1 MKKLLLISSVIL
13 VVFLIYL
20 TTIDRKVYYLA
31 LGDSIAVG
39 LNSYNIVDYGYTDYI
54 KDYLEDKNILE
65 RYVNQYA
72 KSGYRI
78 TDVYRDIE
86 DNKKVNLGNK
96 DITLKNALI
105 KADLVTLSIGA
116 NDFLA
121 NFDFGNFVGQMN
133 TNQTYE
139 YIDEISSDLDKLLK
153 TIRSYCKEDII
164 LIGYYNPLPRLT
176 NGYEDLMDSIF
187 SYSDEKYETVCDK
200 YDITYISVYDLF
212 KGNTDFLPNP
222 LNIHPSKEGY
232 EAISELVIKEIDNSL
247 LK

>member
-96 DITLKNALI
+96 EITLKNALI

-121 NFDFGNFVGQMN
+121 NFDFGNFVGQIN

-212 KGNTDFLPNP
+212 KGNTDYLPNP

>member
-20 TTIDRKVYYLA
+20 TTIDKKVYYLA

-96 DITLKNALI
+96 EITLKNALI

-212 KGNTDFLPNP
+212 KGNTDYLPNP

>member
-1 MKKLLLISSVIL
+1 MKKLLLISSIIL

-54 KDYLEDKNILE
+54 KDYLENKNILE

-72 KSGYRI
+72 TSGYRI

-96 DITLKNALI
+96 EITLKNALI

-176 NGYEDLMDSIF
+176 NGYEELMDSIF
-187 SYSDEKYETVCDK
+187 SYSDEKYKTVCDK
-200 YDITYISVYDLF
+200 YDITYISIYDLF

-232 EAISELVIKEIDNSL
+232 EAISELVIKEIDNNL